1 MPIRPFLKQG
11 HGFDDEAVRAM
22 GLAYEF
28 ARSELR
34 IIGENKLNGA
44 IATKIIE
51 LARTGERDPDKL
63 CDFAI
68 NGLFQPTS
76 QTDG

>member
-1 MPIRPFLKQG
+1 MPIRLFLKQG
-11 HGFDDEAVRAM
+11 HGFDDEAIRVM

-34 IIGENKLNGA
+34 INGENKVNGP
-44 IATKIIE
+44 IAAKIID

-68 NGLFQPTS
+68 DGLRGS
-76 QTDG
+76 